1 MASYTGMSN
10 LQNHPHRSGF
20 DIGRKNAFTAKV
32 GELLPVYWDISMPG
46 DKYKFNVEYFT
57 RTQPVET
64 SAYTRLREYFDFY
77 AVPLRLLWKSAPSVL
92 TQMQDINQVQA
103 LSLTQNLSLGTYL
116 PSSSLSQLN
125 SFLYFLNGSSDSP
138 GAGASS
144 SNSFGFNRGDLSFK
158 LLSYLGYGN
167 VLSTIPPNG
176 SRWWSTSLKVSD
188 SSTYSQAYIQNNYVN
203 LFPLLAYQKIYQD
216 FFRWSQWEK
225 SNPSSYNVDYFTGT
239 SVSLFS
245 SIPPASNSYW
255 KSDTMFDL
263 KYCNWNKDML
273 MGVLPNSQFG
283 DVAVISLDLPDGDL
297 KAGFRT
303 TDGKFLPA
311 VTNAP
316 LTTDNSSSGLSTPGV
331 VSGSTVALK
340 SPLVSDLSALQSQFT
355 VLALRQA
362 EALQRWKEISQSG
375 DSDYREQIR
384 KHFGVNLPQ
393 ALSNMC
399 TYIGGISRNLDI
411 SEVLNNNLAAEGD
424 AAVIAGKGVGAGN
437 GSFTYTT
444 NEHCVIMCIY
454 HAVPLLDYTITGQD
468 GQLLV
473 TDAESLPIPEFDNIG
488 MEALPMTQIF
498 NSPKASIVNLFNAG
512 YNPRYFNW
520 KTKLD
525 VINGAFTTTLKSW
538 VSPVTESLLSG
549 WFGFGYQ
556 EGDVN
561 ENTRVVLNYKFFK
574 VNPSV
579 LDPIFGISA
588 DSTWDTDQLLVN
600 SYIGCYVAR
609 NLSRDGVPY

>member
-1 MASYTGMSN
+1 MPSFHLYYLSTVLQRLNGGSN
-10 LQNHPHRSGF
+10 NPSSQTSL
-20 DIGRKNAFTAKV
+20 KNAF
-32 GELLPVYWDISMPG
+32 
-46 DKYKFNVEYFT
+46 
-57 RTQPVET
+57 
-64 SAYTRLREYFDFY
+64 
-77 AVPLRLLWKSAPSVL
+77 
-92 TQMQDINQVQA
+92 
-103 LSLTQNLSLGTYL
+103 
-116 PSSSLSQLN
+116 
-125 SFLYFLNGSSDSP
+125 
-138 GAGASS
+138 
-144 SNSFGFNRGDLSFK
+144 GFFRADLCYK

-167 VLSTIPPNG
+167 FLNFVPSSG
-176 SRWWSTSLKVSD
+176 ERWFSTSLKNTD
-188 SSTYSQAYIQNNYVN
+188 DASSYTQQYIQNNYVN

-216 FFRWSQWEK
+216 FFRWSQWENA
-225 SNPSSYNVDYFTGT
+225 NPSSYNVDYYSGVSPLLLA
-239 SVSLFS
+239 SVPS
-245 SIPPASNSYW
+245 SSDDYW

-283 DVAVISLDLPDGDL
+283 DVAVISLESPGGDL

-303 TDGKFLPA
+303 TDGKFVSA
-311 VTNAP
+311 VSNVS
-316 LTTDNSSSGLSTPGV
+316 LTTANSSAALSASGIG
-331 VSGSTVALK
+331 SGSIVALN
-340 SPLVSDLSALQSQFT
+340 SPLVSDLSALQSQFS

-411 SEVLNNNLAAEGD
+411 SEVVNNNLATEGD
-424 AAVIAGKGVGAGN
+424 TAVIAGKGVGAGN

-444 NEHCVIMCIY
+444 DEHCVVMCIY
-454 HAVPLLDYTITGQD
+454 HAVPLLDYTLTGQD

-488 MEALPMTQIF
+488 MEVLPMTQIF
-498 NSPKASIVNLFNAG
+498 NSSLATVFNLFNAG

-538 VSPVTESLLSG
+538 VSPVSESLLSG
-549 WFGFGYQ
+549 WARFGDSTPDSATG
-556 EGDVN
+556 VA
-561 ENTRVVLNYKFFK
+561 LNYKFFK

-579 LDPIFGISA
+579 LDPIFGVNA

>member
-1 MASYTGMSN
+1 MASYTGMAN

-20 DIGRKNAFTAKV
+20 DIGRKNAFTAKA

-46 DKYKFNVEYFT
+46 DKYKFSVEYFT

-64 SAYTRLREYFDFY
+64 SAYTRFREYFDFY

-103 LSLTQNLSLGTYL
+103 LSFTQNLSLGTYL
-116 PSSSLSQLN
+116 PSLTLSALSSSLYYLSGDHAN
-125 SFLYFLNGSSDSP
+125 PGTSD
-138 GAGASS
+138 ALK
-144 SNSFGFNRGDLSFK
+144 NLFGFNRSDLAYK

-167 VLSTIPPNG
+167 IIKQAVTSGN
-176 SRWWSTSLKVSD
+176 RWWSTSLKNTDD
-188 SSTYSQAYIQNNYVN
+188 SATYTQQYIQNNTVN
-203 LFPLLAYQKIYQD
+203 IFPLLAYQKIYQD
-216 FFRWSQWEK
+216 FFRWSQWEN
-225 SNPSSYNVDYFTGT
+225 SNPSSYNVDYYSG
-239 SVSLFS
+239 VNPSLIS
-245 SIPPASNSYW
+245 SLPVASSNYW

-283 DVAVISLDLPDGDL
+283 DVAVLDISNSGPSNVVLGESNQSRISVASNITSNTAPVPFF
-297 KAGFRT
+297 ARE
-303 TDGKFLPA
+303 A
-311 VTNAP
+311 SSTNVISG
-316 LTTDNSSSGLSTPGV
+316 NSVLRVDLST
-331 VSGSTVALK
+331 
-340 SPLVSDLSALQSQFT
+340 LQSQFT

-411 SEVLNNNLAAEGD
+411 SEVVNNNLASEGS
-424 AAVIAGKGVGAGN
+424 AAVIAGKGVGTGN

-444 NEHCVIMCIY
+444 DEHCVVMCIY

-488 MEALPMTQIF
+488 MEVLPMTQIF
-498 NSPKASIVNLFNAG
+498 NSSLATAFNLFNAG

-549 WFGFGYQ
+549 WARFGGSTP
-556 EGDVN
+556 DSTTKVA
-561 ENTRVVLNYKFFK
+561 LNYKFFK

-579 LDPIFGISA
+579 LDPIFGVNA
-588 DSTWDTDQLLVN
+588 DSTWDTDQFLVN